1 MRPGE
6 AYGLLHFNHNPYTM
20 KTLVLFL
27 LLYIGFANAQNITLD
42 DINSKNI
49 QELLLKGKKNTT
61 YNSTVE
67 STQIGNANKIEVYS
81 KSEKSNIELSQIGNY
96 NTTFFVNPDVKSKPQ
111 TKINV
116 NGFNNYIDITGAN
129 SISEKLIINLKSDNK
144 TVFMRNY

>member
-49 QELLLKGKKNTT
+49 QELLKGKNTT
-61 YNSTVE
+61 YNSTIE
-67 STQIGNANKIEVYS
+67 STQIGNANKIEVYN
-81 KSEKSNIELSQIGNY
+81 KSGKSNIELSQIGNY
-96 NTTFFVNPDVKSKPQ
+96 NTTFFVNPDVKAKPQ
-111 TKINV
+111 TKVNV
-116 NGFNNYIDITGAN
+116 NGFNNYIDITGSN

>member
-6 AYGLLHFNHNPYTM
+6 AYGLLHFNRNLNTM
-20 KTLVLFL
+20 KTLILFL